1 MERIQ
6 KTHKQSTKEWLSYDS
21 LWNNRKTGKFHGSF
35 SVLAHDEKD
44 MEQSVHF
51 QLLYMREDLI
61 QSLGWV
67 TVPLPLRKLVKKHL
81 KEEVCENFAEKCFN
95 FMGSAK

>member
-1 MERIQ
+1 MNPMIV
-6 KTHKQSTKEWLSYDS
+6 YGV
-21 LWNNRKTGKFHGSF
+21 TGKARKFHGCF

-67 TVPLPLRKLVKKHL
+67 TVPLPLQKLVKNYLLTVINVKTL
-81 KEEVCENFAEKCFN
+81 
-95 FMGSAK
+95 SA